1 MGLSVFDQC
10 FDCAVAVRGELPEE
24 NKGFNQVGFALAVW
38 PVKKGCAFSEREIK
52 GAVISKISKLDFA
65 YPQLG
70 PPRKLAGLA
79 AVGTCSA
86 EKIRP
91 E

>member
-1 MGLSVFDQC
+1 
-10 FDCAVAVRGELPEE
+10 
-24 NKGFNQVGFALAVW
+24 
-38 PVKKGCAFSEREIK
+38 VKNGCTLCQSEIK

-79 AVGTCSA
+79 AVGICSA
-86 EKIRP
+86 VTIQRE
-91 E
+91 

>member
-1 MGLSVFDQC
+1 MGLSVFDKC

-24 NKGFNQVGFALAVW
+24 NKGFDEVGFALAIW
-38 PVKKGCAFSEREIK
+38 SVKKGCAFSQREIK

-79 AVGTCSA
+79 AVGICSA
-86 EKIRP
+86 VTIQRE
-91 E
+91 